1 MNTLMLDTLATA
13 FTANVASAR
22 PLAETNGILAGA
34 SVRSV

>member
-13 FTANVASAR
+13 FTANIAIAR
-22 PLAETNGILAGA
+22 PPAETNGILASA